1 MGFGPFSSDSKSSTS
16 TNTQNAAF
24 SEVDGPATSLNIV
37 GGGKKSITKVSV
49 TDGGAIAGALALGQQ
64 LSLASLDFARQTQA
78 GSAAIQNSTAAALND
93 SVKASYAL
101 ANNARQSETSGAINN
116 FLKYG
121 AIVVGLAIAAYA
133 LRRG

>member
-1 MGFGPFSSDSKSSTS
+1 MGLFDSKSTANNVS
-16 TNTQNAAF
+16 QNAGF
-24 SEVDGPATSLNIV
+24 SEVDGPVTSAIV
-37 GGGKKSITKVSV
+37 QGGGKGSTTAVSL
-49 TDGGAIAGALALGQQ
+49 TDGGAIKDSLSLASQ

-78 GSAAIQNSTAAALND
+78 GGAAALND

-101 ANNARQSETSGAINN
+101 ANSARQSETSGAINN

-133 LRRG
+133 LTRG

>member
-1 MGFGPFSSDSKSSTS
+1 MGFLDSKSKSTQS
-16 TNTQNAAF
+16 SQNAGF
-24 SEVDGPATSLNIV
+24 SEVDGPATSVNIT
-37 GGGKKSITKVSV
+37 GGGKKSTTAVSLV
-49 TDGGAIAGALALGQQ
+49 DGGAIRGALELGQA
-64 LSLASLDFARQTQA
+64 LSLASLDFARQTQE

-93 SVKASYAL
+93 SVKASYGL
-101 ANNARQSETSGAINN
+101 ANSARQSETSGAINN